1 MGLNRSN
8 IFFFPVCPLFC
19 NWLLLAECYRNVVP
33 QVGVGGG
40 SERCWAMEGYGE
52 ARIELSGLTEVFL
65 KATRPSFGQG
75 HCLLSVPHVVGH
87 RLRD

>member
-52 ARIELSGLTEVFL
+52 ARIELSGLTSVF
-65 KATRPSFGQG
+65 KGDPS
-75 HCLLSVPHVVGH
+75 LLRSRSLFPECTMLWGTGTETS
-87 RLRD
+87 